1 MSIPKISNYPIP
13 DIDDIPANRVKWRV
27 DAGRAALLI
36 HDMQRYFLRFYEADS
51 ELLQTLVNNIAKLKQ
66 WANEHGVPVFYTAQP
81 HDQPA
86 ADRALL
92 NDMWGPGLTKAD
104 PEQQVIVPEI
114 APTDKDIVLT
124 KWRYSAFQ
132 RSDLDAQM
140 AALKRDQLIVVGVYA
155 HIGCMITAV
164 EAFMKDIQPF
174 MVADAVADF
183 SAADHVMALRYIAG
197 CAGVVT
203 QTHDILMPSGGVP
216 LKTWLMSRVLELM
229 HQEANEDFD
238 MHENLILYGLDSLR
252 IMRIAEELRQRGI
265 EISLEQLGRTP
276 TLSNWIKLVEERDLR

>member
-13 DIDDIPANRVKWRV
+13 DIDEIPANRVKWRV
-27 DAGRAALLI
+27 DTGRAALLI

-51 ELLQTLVNNIAKLKQ
+51 KLLQTLVNNIANLKQ

-92 NDMWGPGLTKAD
+92 NDMWGPGLTRAD
-104 PEQQVIVPEI
+104 PEQQVIAPEI

-140 AALKRDQLIVVGVYA
+140 AALKRDQLIIVGVYA

-183 SAADHVMALRYIAG
+183 SAADHVMALRYIAS

-203 QTHDILMPSGGVP
+203 RTHDILMLSGEVP
-216 LKTWLMSRVLELM
+216 LKAWLMSRVLELI
-229 HQEANEDFD
+229 HKEADEDFD
-238 MHENLILYGLDSLR
+238 MDENLILYGLDSLR

-265 EISLEQLGRTP
+265 EISLEELGRTP
-276 TLSNWIKLVEERDLR
+276 ILSNWIKLVEGRDLR